1 MTAQATGTLTVTNAR
16 ESVALALAPVAD
28 DDPAV
33 LTSLVDSLDPPALMV
48 GWDDPWL
55 QPLPPTM
62 GGQLWNARLV
72 VWAVA
77 ARLEPGE
84 GVADLERLVS
94 YAIARLQADSYPW
107 GLPTVTAPRV
117 FTIGAIDYLAAR
129 ISFGPPVTTN
139 PED

>member
-1 MTAQATGTLTVTNAR
+1 VTAQATGTLTITNAR
-16 ESVALALAPVAD
+16 TSVAEALAPVTD
-28 DDPAV
+28 GDPAV

-55 QPLPPTM
+55 EPAGTCRFT
-62 GGQLWNARLV
+62 GRLV
-72 VWAVA
+72 VWCVA

-94 YAIARLQADSYPW
+94 YAIGRLQADSYSW
-107 GLPTVTAPRV
+107 GLPSVTAPRV